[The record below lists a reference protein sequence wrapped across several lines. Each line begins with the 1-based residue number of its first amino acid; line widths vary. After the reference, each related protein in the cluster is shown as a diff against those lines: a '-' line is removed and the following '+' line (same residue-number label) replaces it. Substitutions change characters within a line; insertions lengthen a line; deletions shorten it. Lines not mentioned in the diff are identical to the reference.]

1 MPTLTDNNLSSIRI
15 MIKRN
20 LTHIIRNPEALVM
33 TIFLPIMVTLVF
45 VYVFG
50 GALGPGGDRIQ
61 YLNYVLPG
69 IIIMSPAFGAYMT
82 GVGVNNDMSKGI
94 IDRFRTMN
102 INQSSVLT
110 GHIFASVI
118 RNLLG
123 TVIIIAFAYLI
134 GFRADVS
141 LIVGLLITGMVSIY
155 ILMITMVSL
164 MVGLLGSNAEAVGGA
179 MMFVQFAPYVSS
191 AFIPTET
198 MPKALRYFA
207 DYQPFTPITNTVR
220 GLFFGTD
227 IGYEWLI
234 ALAWC
239 IGIIVICFIISKYA
253 YLHKTSQ

>member
-1 MPTLTDNNLSSIRI
+1 SL
-15 MIKRN
+15 
-20 LTHIIRNPEALVM
+20 AM

-50 GALGPGGDRIQ
+50 GALGPGGDRIE
-61 YLNYVLPG
+61 YLKFVLPG
-69 IIIMSPAFGAYMT
+69 IIIMAPAFGAYMT
-82 GVGVNNDMSKGI
+82 AVGVNNDMSKGI
-94 IDRFRTMN
+94 IDRFRTMD

-118 RNLLG
+118 RNILG
-123 TVIIIAFAYLI
+123 AIIIISFSYLI
-134 GFRADVS
+134 GFRADIS
-141 LIVGLLITGMVSIY
+141 LIDGLMIAGMVLIY

-164 MVGLLGSNAEAVGGA
+164 MVGLVGNSAESVGGI
-179 MMFVQFAPYVSS
+179 MMFIQFAPYVSS

-207 DYQPFTPITNTVR
+207 DYQPFTPIVNTTR

-227 IGYEWLI
+227 IGLDWLI

-239 IGIIVICFIISKYA
+239 LGIVIVCFIISKYA